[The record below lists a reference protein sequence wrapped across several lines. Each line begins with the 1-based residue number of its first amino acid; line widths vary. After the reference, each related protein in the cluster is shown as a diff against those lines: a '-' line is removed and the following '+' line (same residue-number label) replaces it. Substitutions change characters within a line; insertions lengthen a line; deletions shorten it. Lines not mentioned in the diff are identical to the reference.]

1 MCVGLLTSMLNNMT
15 GLDVGIV
22 AMVFGAG
29 VVVVADVVASVDVT
43 KFKNENGALVV
54 VDVETLIFGIGV
66 GLEVLIVTENGLIY
80 FITLL
85 LVLLADNVDMVVI
98 FVVVNGER
106 SLPFSK
112 NELIGFSNFATFSD
126 CAVPESAIELNIWF
140 CC

>member
-1 MCVGLLTSMLNNMT
+1 MLNNMT